1 MNYGIIFNIAGRVVM
16 VEAVLMLIPGIV
28 ALIYGEKNNA
38 VIFFGCAFFSFVIG
52 RLITLKKVKNNSF
65 YAREGFITVSMSWII
80 LSIIGALPFLISG
93 EITNVEDALFEIV
106 SGFTTTGASI
116 LTDVEALSKS
126 MLFWRS
132 LSHWIGGMGVLVFI
146 LAILPLAG
154 GQNIYL
160 MKAESTGPE
169 VGKLVPKVRKTA
181 GYLYIIYLTLSL
193 IEFVLLILGDM
204 PVFDAICD
212 VFGTAGTGGF
222 GIKADSMAGYS
233 TYIQMVTAIFMLLF
247 GVNFN
252 FYFLIIA
259 RKFRSAFGMEEVKW
273 YFIIYFAA
281 VVGIF
286 ISLYNAT
293 GVVGINIK
301 DALFQVS
308 SIMTSTGYA
317 TVDFDQWP
325 QFSKVIICIIMFIG
339 ACSGST
345 GGGMKVARYI
355 MYFKQI
361 GKQLS
366 FLIHPRSIKILRM
379 NGKKIE
385 HNTIRVVNTYM
396 LVYIVIFAASLL
408 VISIDN
414 FDLTTTFTAVS
425 ATFNNIGP
433 GLGMVGPTGNFSAFS
448 PLSKLVMIFDMLAGR
463 LEIFPLLLTLSPAAW
478 RRNG

>member
-1 MNYGIIFNIAGRVVM
+1 MNYGIIFNIAGWVVM
-16 VEAVLMLIPGIV
+16 VEAVLMLMPGIV
-28 ALIYGEKNNA
+28 AIIYGEKNHIG
-38 VIFFGCAFFSFVIG
+38 IFFGCAVLFFLIG
-52 RLITLKKVKNNSF
+52 RLMTIKKPANNRF
-65 YAREGFITVSMSWII
+65 YAREGFVAVSISWIL

-93 EITNVEDALFEIV
+93 EISNVDAFFEIV

-146 LAILPLAG
+146 LAILPMAG

-181 GYLYIIYLTLSL
+181 GYLYIIYVTLSF
-193 IEFVLLILGDM
+193 IELVLLLLGDM
-204 PVFDAICD
+204 PLFDALCD

-222 GIKADSMAGYS
+222 GIKGDSLAGYS
-233 TYIQMVTAIFMLLF
+233 TYIQMVTAVFMLLF

-259 RKFRSAFGMEEVKW
+259 GKLRTALGIEEVKW

-281 VVGIF
+281 VIGIF

-293 GVVGINIK
+293 GVVEVNIK
-301 DALFQVS
+301 DAVFQVS

-317 TVDFDQWP
+317 TADFDKWP
-325 QFSKVIICIIMFIG
+325 QLSRVIICIIMFIG

-345 GGGMKVARYI
+345 GGGIKVGRFVI
-355 MYFKQI
+355 YFKQI

-385 HNTIRVVNTYM
+385 HNTIRVVDTYM
-396 LVYIVIFAASLL
+396 LVYIVIFAVSMIILSL
-408 VISIDN
+408 DN

-425 ATFNNIGP
+425 ATLNNIGP
-433 GLGMVGPTGNFSAFS
+433 GLGMVGPTGNFADFS
-448 PLSKLVMIFDMLAGR
+448 FLSKIVMIFDMIAGR
-463 LEIFPLLLTLSPAAW
+463 LEIFPLLVLLSPAAW
-478 RRNG
+478 RKNG